1 MEISSLLRNLR
12 GRRVALDTM
21 IFIYAFEEH
30 PIFKAVLKSFF
41 RALEKGEMTAVT
53 STLIITECL
62 VQPYRKKDFAL
73 SAQYLV
79 LFRNFP
85 NLSIIPLTDD
95 IAERAAFLRA
105 QYNLRTPDAVQLAT
119 AFVSG
124 CHAFITNDDR
134 FLVAEG
140 IRILVLDQII

>member
-1 MEISSLLRNLR
+1 MTALLRDLR
-12 GRRVALDTM
+12 GHQVALDSM

-30 PIFKAVLKSFF
+30 PIYQAILKSFF
-41 RALEKGEMTAVT
+41 HFLEKGEMNAVT
-53 STLIITECL
+53 SVITITECL
-62 VQPYRKKDFAL
+62 VQPYRKKDFTL
-73 SAQYLV
+73 SAQYLF

-85 NLSIIPLTDD
+85 HLSIISLTDD

-119 AFVSG
+119 ALVSG
-124 CHAFITNDDR
+124 CHAFLTNDDR

-140 IRILVLDQII
+140 IRILILDQFI

>member
-1 MEISSLLRNLR
+1 MTSFLRDLR
-12 GRRVALDTM
+12 DRQVALDTM
-21 IFIYAFEEH
+21 IFIYAFEEY
-30 PIFKAVLKSFF
+30 PIYQAILRSFF
-41 RALEKGEMTAVT
+41 RALENGELHAVT
-53 STLIITECL
+53 NTLTITECL
-62 VQPYRKKDFAL
+62 VQPYRKKNFAL

-124 CHAFITNDDR
+124 CHAFLTNDDR
-134 FLVAEG
+134 VLAAEG
-140 IRILVLDQII
+140 IRILVLDHFI

>member
-1 MEISSLLRNLR
+1 MTSLLRELR
-12 GRRVALDTM
+12 NRSVALDTL
-21 IFIYAFEEH
+21 IFIYAFEDH
-30 PIFKAVLKSFF
+30 PVYQAILKGFF
-41 RALEKGEMTAVT
+41 RALEKGEMNAVT
-53 STLIITECL
+53 STLPITECL
-62 VQPYRKKDFAL
+62 VQPYRKKNFAL

-119 AFVSG
+119 ALVSG
-124 CHAFITNDDR
+124 CHPFLTNDDR
-134 FLVAEG
+134 FLVVEG
-140 IRILVLDQII
+140 IRIVILDQLLRK

>member
-1 MEISSLLRNLR
+1 MTSLLKDLK
-12 GRRVALDTM
+12 GRQVALDTM

-30 PIFKAVLKSFF
+30 PAYLPILKSFF
-41 RALEKGEMTAVT
+41 HALEKGEMSAVT
-53 STLIITECL
+53 STLTLTECL

-85 NLSIIPLTDD
+85 NLSIVPLTDE

-105 QYNLRTPDAVQLAT
+105 QYNFRTPDAIQLAT
-119 AFVSG
+119 AIVSG
-124 CHAFITNDDR
+124 CHAFLSNDDR

-140 IRILVLDQII
+140 IRILVLDQFV

>member
-1 MEISSLLRNLR
+1 MTSLLSGLKDQK
-12 GRRVALDTM
+12 VAVDTM
-21 IFIYAFEEH
+21 VFIYAFEEH
-30 PIFKAVLKSFF
+30 PVYRGILKSFF
-41 RALEKGEMTAVT
+41 RALENGEMDAIT
-53 STLIITECL
+53 STLTITECL

-119 AFVSG
+119 ALVSG
-124 CHAFITNDDR
+124 CHAFLTNDDR
-134 FLVAEG
+134 LLVVEG
-140 IRILVLDQII
+140 IRVLVLDQVI

>member
-1 MEISSLLRNLR
+1 MTSLLKDLK
-12 GRRVALDTM
+12 GRQVGLDTM

-30 PIFKAVLKSFF
+30 PAYLPVLKGFF
-41 RALEKGEMTAVT
+41 HALEKGEMKAVT
-53 STLIITECL
+53 STLTITECL
-62 VQPYRKKDFAL
+62 VQPYRKKNFAL

-119 AFVSG
+119 ALVSG
-124 CHAFITNDDR
+124 CHAFLTNDDR

-140 IRILVLDQII
+140 IRILVLDQLHGK

>member
-1 MEISSLLRNLR
+1 MTSLLRDLR
-12 GRRVALDTM
+12 DRSVALDTM
-21 IFIYAFEEH
+21 IFIYAFEDH
-30 PIFKAVLKSFF
+30 PVYQEILKSFF
-41 RALEKGEMTAVT
+41 RALEKGEMNAVT
-53 STLIITECL
+53 STLTISECL
-62 VQPYRKKDFAL
+62 VQPYRKKNFAL
-73 SAQYLV
+73 SAQYQV

-119 AFVSG
+119 ALVSG
-124 CHAFITNDDR
+124 CHAFLTNDDR

-140 IRILVLDQII
+140 IRILVLDQLHGK

>member
-1 MEISSLLRNLR
+1 MTSLFSDLKDQK
-12 GRRVALDTM
+12 VAVDTM
-21 IFIYAFEEH
+21 IFIYAFEER
-30 PIFKAVLKSFF
+30 PVYRGILKSFF
-41 RALEKGEMTAVT
+41 RALENGEMNAVT
-53 STLIITECL
+53 STLTITECL

-105 QYNLRTPDAVQLAT
+105 QCKLRTPDAVQLAT
-119 AFVSG
+119 ALVSG
-124 CHAFITNDDR
+124 CHAFLTNDDR
-134 FLVAEG
+134 FLAAEG
-140 IRILVLDQII
+140 IRILVLDHFI

>member
-1 MEISSLLRNLR
+1 MTSLLKELRNR
-12 GRRVALDTM
+12 SVALDTM
-21 IFIYAFEEH
+21 IFIYAFEER
-30 PIFKAVLKSFF
+30 PDYLPVLKSFF
-41 RALEKGEMTAVT
+41 HALEKGEMNAVT
-53 STLIITECL
+53 STLTITECL
-62 VQPYRKKDFAL
+62 VQPYRKKNFAL

-105 QYNLRTPDAVQLAT
+105 QHNLRTPDAVQLAT
-119 AFVSG
+119 ALVSG
-124 CHAFITNDDR
+124 CHAFLTNDDR

-140 IRILVLDQII
+140 IRILVLDQLHGK

>member
-1 MEISSLLRNLR
+1 MTSLLRNLR
-12 GRRVALDTM
+12 NQSVALDTM

-30 PIFKAVLKSFF
+30 PAYLPILKSFF
-41 RALEKGEMTAVT
+41 HALEKGEMKAVT
-53 STLIITECL
+53 STLTITECL

-85 NLSIIPLTDD
+85 NLSIISLTDD

-119 AFVSG
+119 ALVSG
-124 CHAFITNDDR
+124 CHAFLTNDDR
-134 FLVAEG
+134 FPATEG
-140 IRILVLDQII
+140 IRILVLDQFV

>member
-1 MEISSLLRNLR
+1 MTSLLRELR
-12 GRRVALDTM
+12 NRSVALDTM
-21 IFIYAFEEH
+21 IFIYAFEDH
-30 PIFKAVLKSFF
+30 PVYQAILKSFF
-41 RALEKGEMTAVT
+41 HALEKGELHAVT
-53 STLIITECL
+53 STLTITECL

-119 AFVSG
+119 ALVSG
-124 CHAFITNDDR
+124 CHAFLTNDDR
-134 FLVAEG
+134 FLVVEG
-140 IRILVLDQII
+140 IRILVLDQLHGK

>member
-1 MEISSLLRNLR
+1 MISLLRDVR

-30 PIFKAVLKSFF
+30 PIYQGILKSFF
-41 RALEKGEMTAVT
+41 RALENGEITAVT
-53 STLIITECL
+53 STLTITECL

-85 NLSIIPLTDD
+85 NLSIIPLTDE
-95 IAERAAFLRA
+95 IAERTAFLRA
-105 QYNLRTPDAVQLAT
+105 QYNLRTPDAAQLAT
-119 AFVSG
+119 ALVSN
-124 CHAFITNDDR
+124 CHTFLTNDDR
-134 FLVAEG
+134 LLVAEG
-140 IRILVLDQII
+140 IRITVLDQFI

>member
-1 MEISSLLRNLR
+1 MTSLLGELRNR
-12 GRRVALDTM
+12 SVALDTM

-30 PIFKAVLKSFF
+30 HAYQAILKSFF
-41 RALEKGEMTAVT
+41 RSLEKGEMSAVT
-53 STLIITECL
+53 STLTLTECL

-119 AFVSG
+119 ALVSG
-124 CHAFITNDDR
+124 CHAFLTNDDR
-134 FLVAEG
+134 FLAAKG

>member
-1 MEISSLLRNLR
+1 VTSFLRELRNQS
-12 GRRVALDTM
+12 VALDTM

-30 PIFKAVLKSFF
+30 PAYQAILKSFF
-41 RALEKGEMTAVT
+41 RALEKGEMNAVT
-53 STLIITECL
+53 STLTITECL
-62 VQPYRKKDFAL
+62 VQPYRRKNLAL

-105 QYNLRTPDAVQLAT
+105 RHNLRTPDAVQLAT
-119 AFVSG
+119 ALVSG
-124 CHAFITNDDR
+124 CHAFLTNDDR

-140 IRILVLDQII
+140 MRVLILDQLHEK

>member
-1 MEISSLLRNLR
+1 MMSLLKGVRDR
-12 GRRVALDTM
+12 PVALDTM

-30 PIFKAVLKSFF
+30 PIYQTILRSFF

-53 STLIITECL
+53 STLTITECL

-119 AFVSG
+119 ALVSN
-124 CHAFITNDDR
+124 CHAFLTNDDR
-134 FLVAEG
+134 FLPAKG
-140 IRILVLDQII
+140 IRILVLDQLLGK

>member
-1 MEISSLLRNLR
+1 MISFLRDLR
-12 GRRVALDTM
+12 DRPVALDTM

-30 PIFKAVLKSFF
+30 PVYQAILKSFF
-41 RALEKGEMTAVT
+41 RSLEKGEMTAVT
-53 STLIITECL
+53 STLTITECL
-62 VQPYRKKDFAL
+62 VQPYRKKDFGL
-73 SAQYLV
+73 SAQYLI

-119 AFVSG
+119 ALGSN
-124 CHAFITNDDR
+124 CHAFFTNDDR
-134 FLVAEG
+134 FLVVEG
-140 IRILVLDQII
+140 IRILVLDQLLGK

>member
-1 MEISSLLRNLR
+1 MTSLLRDLR
-12 GRRVALDTM
+12 DRSVALDTM

-30 PIFKAVLKSFF
+30 PAYQEILKNFF
-41 RALEKGEMTAVT
+41 RALEKGEMNAVT
-53 STLIITECL
+53 STLTITECL
-62 VQPYRKKDFAL
+62 VQPYRKKNFGL

-119 AFVSG
+119 ALVSG
-124 CHAFITNDDR
+124 CYAFLTNDDR
-134 FLVAEG
+134 FSGVEG
-140 IRILVLDQII
+140 IRVLVLDKLYGK

>member
-1 MEISSLLRNLR
+1 MTSFLGELR
-12 GRRVALDTM
+12 GRSVALDTM

-30 PIFKAVLKSFF
+30 PAYQAVLKTFF
-41 RALEKGEMTAVT
+41 RALEKREMTAVT
-53 STLIITECL
+53 STLTITECL

-85 NLSIIPLTDD
+85 NLSIIPLTGD

-105 QYNLRTPDAVQLAT
+105 QYSLRAPDAVQLAT
-119 AFVSG
+119 ALVSG
-124 CHAFITNDDR
+124 CHAFLTNDER
-134 FLVAEG
+134 FVAAEG
-140 IRILVLDQII
+140 IRILVLDHLI